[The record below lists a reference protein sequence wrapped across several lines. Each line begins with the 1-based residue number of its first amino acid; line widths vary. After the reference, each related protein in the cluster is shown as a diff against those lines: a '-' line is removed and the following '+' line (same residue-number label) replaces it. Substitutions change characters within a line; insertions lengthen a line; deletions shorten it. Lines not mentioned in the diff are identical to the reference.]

1 VLVLSLVPSLVLS
14 LASDGTRERQ
24 DSRATGFENTDEV
37 NAEVA
42 CPGHVGYKVR
52 KSYKNILFRPRY

>member
-1 VLVLSLVPSLVLS
+1 MVLVLSLVPSLVLS

-37 NAEVA
+37 NAEVD
-42 CPGHVGYKVR
+42 CPAHVGYKVR
-52 KSYKNILFRPRY
+52 KSY